1 MTDWAIA
8 FAALLPAFAIP
19 VVLGLRGGTAARL
32 AAVQLASSVATILL
46 ALITFVFD
54 QSSFIDIALGF
65 ALLTLPSTL
74 VLALFLERWV

>member
-1 MTDWAIA
+1 MTNWAIA

-19 VVLGLRGGTAARL
+19 VAMGLRGGTAERL
-32 AAVQLASSVATILL
+32 VAVQLASSVATILL

-65 ALLTLPSTL
+65 ALLTLPGTL
-74 VLALFLERWV
+74 ALALFLERWV